1 MKKHEYEFFDENYGK
16 LYEATYF
23 AKESRKDNSLLENHP
38 ERVVNRQAL
47 EKKSN
52 DLFEKAIKM
61 ILEALV
67 GFGLEKNR
75 ELGVLAK
82 KTAQDIYRSKT
93 SGSNPTKN
101 IGATTEQFRKSLI
114 KRDNIARAQFDLDIK
129 NDEFAKKSAPDIEGE
144 EFGGIVKVSGDYSF
158 EEQDD
163 PRTWPKNED

>member
-23 AKESRKDNSLLENHP
+23 AKESRKDDSLLKNHP
-38 ERVVNRQAL
+38 EQVVNRQAL
-47 EKKSN
+47 EKRSN
-52 DLFEKAIKM
+52 YLFKKATKM

-67 GFGLEKNR
+67 GFGLEENR
-75 ELGVLAK
+75 GLEVLAE

-93 SGSNPTKN
+93 SGPNPTKN

-129 NDEFAKKSAPDIEGE
+129 NDKFAEKSIPDIEGE

-163 PRTWPKNED
+163 PRTWLKKED